1 MNTLDWNDE
10 LLNMSAATAKKQKL
24 TIHTFT
30 DNKTLRIFQDFPG
43 PSKLFPGYSW
53 RPPIFK
59 YKEKQ

>member
-1 MNTLDWNDE
+1 
-10 LLNMSAATAKKQKL
+10 MSAATAKKQKL